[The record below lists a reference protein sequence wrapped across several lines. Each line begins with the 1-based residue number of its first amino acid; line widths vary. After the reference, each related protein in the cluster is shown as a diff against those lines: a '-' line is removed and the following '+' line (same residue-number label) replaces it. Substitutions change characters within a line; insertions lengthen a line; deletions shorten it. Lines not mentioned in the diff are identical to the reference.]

1 MFWSKNNKK
10 FKIIWSIISTYL
22 KAPNKALFSWKI
34 DVFLISPW
42 KHMLWVLIRSVCGQP
57 RSHGFSSKTDKYC
70 SDVQADLRLYK
81 RHANNTALDKA
92 LFATEKYCY
101 FSLSSNK
108 RASNEYPQLCFQGEI
123 TKLSGH
129 PLLSGDMHNAHYLML
144 QSTLLANSQR
154 PDQPD
159 QLESLLWAFSLC
171 YTHGYFY
178 DTIPVRIRYA
188 MQQK

>member
-1 MFWSKNNKK
+1 
-10 FKIIWSIISTYL
+10 
-22 KAPNKALFSWKI
+22 
-34 DVFLISPW
+34 
-42 KHMLWVLIRSVCGQP
+42 MLWVLIRSASARFSLGTMWKP
-57 RSHGFSSKTDKYC
+57 RIHGFSSKTDKYC
-70 SDVQADLRLYK
+70 SDMQADLRLYK

-101 FSLSSNK
+101 FSLSSNE

-123 TKLSGH
+123 TKLLSGN

-159 QLESLLWAFSLC
+159 QLDSLLWAFSLC

-178 DTIPVRIRYA
+178 NTIPVRIRYVLK
-188 MQQK
+188 QK